1 MARMTTPAGAA
12 AAPAEV
18 HSIELALPAAWARI
32 AITDPRQCRADCED
46 LVRHMRSSAGPP
58 SAEARAHIRRDLQRA
73 TRVLREQGA
82 IDYALGLRPGEPIP
96 MPCTFVLFGPEG
108 PPTRHAPPEEVLR
121 ELERAARAEP
131 GEHEWTLRRMSA
143 AGSRALRLHCI
154 RMPQLPHGRPATGLP
169 RLTVQ
174 YLLIIP
180 GGDAFL
186 TLVFETPLTDG
197 PAASLELFDGIVRA
211 GVFAAAPVA
220 RPVT

>member
-1 MARMTTPAGAA
+1 MARMTTHPGEPAS
-12 AAPAEV
+12 PAEV
-18 HSIELALPAAWARI
+18 DAIDLALPATWARI
-32 AITDPRQCRADCED
+32 AITDPQQCRTDCEE
-46 LVRHMRSSAGPP
+46 LVRHLRTSAGRP
-58 SAEARAHIRRDLQRA
+58 SAEARAHVRRDLQRS

-96 MPCTFVLFGPEG
+96 MPCTYVLFGPDG
-108 PPTRHAPPEEVLR
+108 PPTRSAPPEEVLC

-131 GEHEWTLRRMSA
+131 AEHDWTLRRMAA

-169 RLTVQ
+169 RLTVK

-180 GGDAFL
+180 GGDALL
-186 TLVFETPLTDG
+186 TLVFETPLTGG

-211 GVFAAAPVA
+211 GAFATAPAVRPVA
-220 RPVT
+220 